1 MTSRN
6 RGKNVSRKN
15 NEVRN
20 KRKEAKYNIK
30 KYIKNF
36 IKLFTPFIY
45 SFLLLFIYIN
55 DDETSSK
62 ILLLYSASFTVAM
75 EIDAWIQY
83 FYIKTGKLTLIYK
96 INNFLKPIL
105 YFLFLFIGITF
116 FLKKIELLDKIK
128 HINKISIFIMFVSTV
143 SYGIRDIKT
152 YKLQEL
158 SKIKDINKN

>member
-20 KRKEAKYNIK
+20 KRIEAKYNIK

-36 IKLFTPFIY
+36 IKLFTPFTY

-55 DDETSSK
+55 DDEISSK

-83 FYIKTGKLTLIYK
+83 FYMKTGKLTLIYK

-105 YFLFLFIGITF
+105 YFLFLFMGITF
-116 FLKKIELLDKIK
+116 LLKNFELLDKIK
-128 HINKISIFIMFVSTV
+128 HINKISMLIMFTSTI

-158 SKIKDINKN
+158 SKIEDNK